1 MTRPCTPY
9 ENLRRTCIESGG
21 EGHPQ
26 HRVPS
31 RGCPQKRRGWCPG
44 SAVCSSTPDAFPAPS
59 PSPPI
64 AWKPFFRFCLP
75 LSRTRSLDAGPGP
88 HKLFWRGGAV
98 GSSRRMLGTISPGP
112 QHAVQDACLPWNQQP
127 GRGVSTSYVA
137 QRCASWVARGAASA
151 RDVANS
157 SWCTSMTHSLSRRW
171 RRAGVSGWHVWGP
184 SRPCGVAWYLA
195 RSPIGARSIMCG
207 IPAAAAA
214 RALGAWAED
223 WRGLEV
229 WGLGCRWV
237 EQGCTTRQLWERI
250 VHVAALEEGCSRL
263 MRERAHLAPRGL
275 CHAAL
280 ARASSSVGARC
291 GALPTRGTW

>member
-98 GSSRRMLGTISPGP
+98 GSSRRMLGPISPGP
-112 QHAVQDACLPWNQQP
+112 QHAMQDARLPWNQQ
-127 GRGVSTSYVA
+127 
-137 QRCASWVARGAASA
+137 
-151 RDVANS
+151 
-157 SWCTSMTHSLSRRW
+157 
-171 RRAGVSGWHVWGP
+171 
-184 SRPCGVAWYLA
+184 
-195 RSPIGARSIMCG
+195 
-207 IPAAAAA
+207 
-214 RALGAWAED
+214 LGA
-223 WRGLEV
+223 
-229 WGLGCRWV
+229 
-237 EQGCTTRQLWERI
+237 
-250 VHVAALEEGCSRL
+250 
-263 MRERAHLAPRGL
+263 ERAHGT
-275 CHAAL
+275 
-280 ARASSSVGARC
+280 
-291 GALPTRGTW
+291 LPSDVLPGSQEERRQPGMWRIGHGVRP